1 MSSAYVMLSQL
12 RGLEERLEGVKG
24 SLQAGPDSRDVE
36 PSRRE
41 DHEGILLR
49 ALAQR
54 DGGLC
59 QALQRNSCLF
69 WVENVPL
76 ESEDPLRV
84 PLAWRPRESTHRRG
98 WEAYTTGGGAEE
110 ACPWLEGAHAEGDA
124 PALILCDAFVQ
135 KDEKVMLSR
144 GVRAE
149 RVARTELGVAQGEEL
164 WPWVAAGEA
173 EAPTHLIGVIHW
185 VETVWNDMFRPDVFP
200 AAPEEGDEG
209 SSDEGSDSSSS
220 ASGGMPE
227 EEDGTQQWFVWVPVD
242 GPPSAR
248 ALFVE
253 KDDLDEA
260 RALFEYTGGDVLRP
274 VVNSIFRVRPA
285 APQGEEGDGGE
296 IPFLQGQSFVA
307 PLGGPASLFLGFMAR
322 WLHRLG
328 NGGASLVHTVREQGF
343 ALVEAEGVECWL
355 CGDTAV
361 DGLLMFAMAV
371 QAFLSCFVVDP
382 AGISVDAGLLRS
394 LRPFS
399 ACARESP
406 SWVEL
411 VEEPTGFVKTTVMGT
426 MVCGRVVRE
435 ACALGAPKE

>member
-76 ESEDPLRV
+76 ESEEPLRV
-84 PLAWRPRESTHRRG
+84 PLAWRPLEGTVRRG

-110 ACPWLEGAHAEGDA
+110 TCPWLEHAPAEGDA
-124 PALILCDAFVQ
+124 PALILCDAFVD

-149 RVARTELGVAQGEEL
+149 RVARSELGVAQGEEL
-164 WPWVAAGEA
+164 WPWVAAGEP

-411 VEEPTGFVKTTVMGT
+411 VEEPAGFVKATVMGT
-426 MVCGRVVRE
+426 LVCGRVVRE